1 MIDNKK
7 LDLTITRLTKSEDLP
22 FDLLLLADETV
33 AAIEKYIYDSG
44 VYVVKT
50 GAYPHPI
57 AVFVLQKIDD
67 NEIEIKN
74 IAVAETFQD
83 KGIGSYMIG
92 EIKRI
97 ALAANYRR
105 IIVGTPDHSAR
116 QINFYQRN
124 GFRKFAI
131 RKNFFIENYPQ
142 PIIENGSILRDM
154 VMLRMNL

>member
-105 IIVGTPDHSAR
+105 IIVGTP
-116 QINFYQRN
+116 
-124 GFRKFAI
+124 
-131 RKNFFIENYPQ
+131 
-142 PIIENGSILRDM
+142 
-154 VMLRMNL
+154 